1 MKHYS
6 VVVGVCLFLVGLII
20 GGYNLQ
26 LVPAQDDDKKSD
38 FLGNARQ
45 NARQL
50 VDQGQ
55 QIFRFDTY
63 GDETFWGD
71 QLGLHQVVAST
82 SPSQALDLGLKVDS
96 EKLPPAVVAEIRS
109 GRINLNDPAVTVQLV
124 KANAVLGV
132 IGSFNPDGSL
142 SSVGL
147 TAAGGH
153 STVDNSVAFGI
164 GKRIDGL
171 ANRDLNIGA
180 IVAALPNPPPP
191 FRLRGRAHPRT
202 S

>member
-96 EKLPPAVVAEIRS
+96 EKLSPAVVEQIK
-109 GRINLNDPAVTVQLV
+109 GGKINLNDPAVTVELV

-132 IGSFNPDGSL
+132 IGRVNPDGSP
-142 SSVGL
+142 SAPRL
-147 TAAGGH
+147 TRAVFH
-153 STVDNSVAFGI
+153 SPVCTP
-164 GKRIDGL
+164 
-171 ANRDLNIGA
+171 
-180 IVAALPNPPPP
+180 LP
-191 FRLRGRAHPRT
+191 
-202 S
+202 

>member
-1 MKHYS
+1 
-6 VVVGVCLFLVGLII
+6 
-20 GGYNLQ
+20 
-26 LVPAQDDDKKSD
+26 DDKKSD

-50 VDQGQ
+50 LDQGE

-96 EKLPPAVVAEIRS
+96 EKLPPAVVAEIKR
-109 GRINLNDPAVTVQLV
+109 GAINLNDPAVTVQLV

-147 TAAGGH
+147 TSAGCH
-153 STVDNSVAFGI
+153 STADNSVALSI
-164 GKRIDGL
+164 RQRIEGF
-171 ANRDLNIGA
+171 ANRDLNIRA
-180 IVAALPNPPPP
+180 IVAAVPNLHPTVHLPDVPNP
-191 FRLRGRAHPRT
+191 
-202 S
+202 

>member
-1 MKHYS
+1 MKHYL
-6 VVVGVCLFLVGLII
+6 VVVGVCLFLIGLII

-71 QLGLHQVVAST
+71 QLGLHHVVAST

-96 EKLPPAVVAEIRS
+96 EKLSPAVVEQIKV
-109 GRINLNDPAVTVQLV
+109 GKINLNDPAVTVELV

-132 IGSFNPDGSL
+132 IGRFNPDGSL
-142 SSVGL
+142 SSAGL
-147 TAAGGH
+147 TCAVCH

-180 IVAALPNPPPP
+180 IVAAGPHPQPLRHPLELPKPP
-191 FRLRGRAHPRT
+191 T
-202 S
+202 T

>member
-6 VVVGVCLFLVGLII
+6 VVIGFFLFWVGLMM

-26 LVPAQDDDKKSD
+26 LVPAQDDANKSD
-38 FLGNARQ
+38 FLGDARQ
-45 NARQL
+45 NARRL
-50 VDQGQ
+50 VDQGE

-96 EKLPPAVVAEIRS
+96 EKLSPAVVAEIKR
-109 GRINLNDPAVTVQLV
+109 GKINLNDPDVTVQLV

-132 IGSFNPDGSL
+132 VGLFNPDGSL

-147 TAAGGH
+147 TCAVCH

-171 ANRDLNIGA
+171 CNCVLNIS
-180 IVAALPNPPPP
+180 ALV
-191 FRLRGRAHPRT
+191 
-202 S
+202 